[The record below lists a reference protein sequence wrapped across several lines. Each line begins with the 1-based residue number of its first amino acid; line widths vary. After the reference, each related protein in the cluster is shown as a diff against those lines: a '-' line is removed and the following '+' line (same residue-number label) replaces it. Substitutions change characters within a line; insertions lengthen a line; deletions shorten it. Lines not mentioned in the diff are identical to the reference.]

1 MSNYRPNLDN
11 IIPLVILKP
20 TYKNI
25 TGVNKKI
32 YPTICEAL
40 NEKDEKGNSVNLFF
54 GTFRTFG
61 GTEKNINGV
70 YSIEDTAT
78 IETWYRPDIKSDC
91 KIAIVETKEEFDI
104 LNTPENINRR
114 NQFLKFKVKSAKG
127 GA

>member
-1 MSNYRPNLDN
+1 MSNYNPNSPFNVPAFL
-11 IIPLVILKP
+11 LKP
-20 TYKNI
+20 TRI
-25 TGVNKKI
+25 TVKGVTKKI
-32 YPTICEAL
+32 FTAE
-40 NEKDEKGNSVNLFF
+40 EKPFF
-54 GTFRTFG
+54 CSFRTFG

-91 KIAIVETKEEFDI
+91 KIAVVETKEEFEI
-104 LNTPENINRR
+104 LNTPENINMR